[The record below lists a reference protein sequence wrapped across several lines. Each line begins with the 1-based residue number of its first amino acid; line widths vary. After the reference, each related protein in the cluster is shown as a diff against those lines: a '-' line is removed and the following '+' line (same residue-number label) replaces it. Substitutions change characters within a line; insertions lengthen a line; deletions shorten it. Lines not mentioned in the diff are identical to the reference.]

1 MINGLPEKLRSLR
14 LNYNYSQKKLPT
26 MLGLSP
32 SLISSYE
39 TGERM
44 PSLENLKALAQLY
57 HCSSD
62 YLLGLTAQSSP
73 AVIDVSVLTP
83 EQIAAVHTLIEGIS
97 EKNKI

>member
-1 MINGLPEKLRSLR
+1 MKQVNECPLLKILKPL
-14 LNYNYSQKKLPT
+14 
-26 MLGLSP
+26 LS
-32 SLISSYE
+32 
-39 TGERM
+39 
-44 PSLENLKALAQLY
+44 
-57 HCSSD
+57 CSSD